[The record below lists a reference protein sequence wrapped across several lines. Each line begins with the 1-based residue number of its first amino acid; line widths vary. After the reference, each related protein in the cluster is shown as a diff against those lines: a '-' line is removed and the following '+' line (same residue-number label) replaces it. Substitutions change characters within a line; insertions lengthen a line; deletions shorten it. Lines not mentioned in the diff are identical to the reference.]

1 MKAII
6 AAVLM
11 AMSFGCM
18 AGYKGQDPMEMS
30 RTADRAG
37 NGYYLYSYGVGKDLL
52 DKAPAC
58 QGRQHMLMELNTGH
72 AVFGCWWRIDEQLYG
87 YTEHTGTIKF
97 VMDLM
102 TVNDNFTGRTGTGF

>member
-1 MKAII
+1 
-6 AAVLM
+6 
-11 AMSFGCM
+11 
-18 AGYKGQDPMEMS
+18 MEMS

-37 NGYYLYSYGVGKDLL
+37 NGYYLYSYGVGKELL
-52 DKAPAC
+52 GKAPAC

-87 YTEHTGTIKF
+87 YTEHTGTVKF

-102 TVNDNFTGRTGTGF
+102 TVNDNFTGKTGTGF